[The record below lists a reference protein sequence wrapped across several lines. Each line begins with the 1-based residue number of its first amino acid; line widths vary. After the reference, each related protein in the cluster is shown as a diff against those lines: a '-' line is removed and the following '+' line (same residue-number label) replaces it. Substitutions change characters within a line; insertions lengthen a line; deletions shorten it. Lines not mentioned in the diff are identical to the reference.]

1 MYDFYTD
8 TQTKP
13 TISMRKAVP
22 DCVVGD
28 EQKDGDTTTIQQCQ
42 RVANPLCKEAAV
54 FVPSRTMCNEIALK
68 VDANPG
74 D

>member
-13 TISMRKAVP
+13 TISISKAVP

-28 EQKDGDTTTIQQCQ
+28 EQKDGDTRTIQLCQ
-42 RVANPLCKEAAV
+42 RVASLLCKEAAV

-68 VDANPG
+68 VHANPG